1 MQPESSIKPNTQLL
15 DALLQQGVINEDQHT
30 AVTVYVRTRQM
41 HVEEV
46 VLQMNFMEEAE
57 LLKFLAAF
65 YKTQYVSTKKLSE
78 ATIDRATLALIPHR
92 LATRLLVFPV
102 VYNALRQ
109 ELSILGS
116 RPDDP
121 EVQKAILF
129 ATRLTKIKW
138 LIARPA
144 AIRAAILKHYE
155 GKTNAFTQVRDS
167 DPATGSAHDLME
179 QMGESLM
186 SEGQSLGSVSR
197 PQTLQATRNPTVRA
211 DRAALPA
218 PPADTSGNMLGMLT
232 PAHEF
237 TGRSAVPLPPQ
248 AVSVPGMPTSP
259 SYAQVSA
266 PQLPPHLAHQ
276 PAAQQQAYAL
286 DPALAGAPPGYV
298 PAGYPQP
305 AYAQPAYAQPAYAP
319 QGHPPR
325 GPIPIP
331 VAEARS
337 DTIVE
342 RAMEKVA
349 ASRIAFHDYL
359 ETLNVLVALLEND
372 RGELRGHSLMV
383 ARITRRVCERLEL
396 SPEETD
402 AILVAAY
409 LHDIGKASAYHL
421 TALNVAEYEGH
432 RSQARKSHMTPVRLL
447 EAVRLPDAS
456 MKALTQLYER
466 FDGTGFPDRLT
477 GKEISLGARVIAIVE
492 TFADLTGHARNP
504 FRKKLSSQEAW
515 DVLAKYKN
523 RVFDPNLVD
532 VFKTV
537 VLGDDLKAKL
547 LADSKRALLVDAD
560 REETT
565 VLELRLAERG
575 FDVTIARTSIE
586 AEKAL
591 ESGEFDVV
599 ISEVDISP
607 IDGFEL
613 LKKVAAANAETA
625 FVFLS
630 KRAESDT
637 VSRGFQLGAADYIT
651 KPASPDVVALKIRQ
665 VLDNNKRK
673 RGGRGVSGSLEEMGL
688 PDVVQILYHG
698 RKSGKLSI
706 TSGGKRGEI
715 LFSEGQIFNASF
727 GGKER
732 EDAFYDMISLS
743 TGEFELDP
751 NVRPDTQVIQ
761 MNPESLLLE
770 GMRRLD
776 EGAR

>member
-1 MQPESSIKPNTQLL
+1 MQPENSIKPNTQLL
-15 DALLQQGVINEDQHT
+15 DALLQQGVINQDQHS
-30 AVTVYVRTRQM
+30 AVVVYVRTRQM

-46 VLQMNFMEEAE
+46 VLQMNFMEEPE

-167 DPATGSAHDLME
+167 DPAMGSAHDLME
-179 QMGESLM
+179 QMGESLL
-186 SEGQSLGSVSR
+186 SEGHSLGNVSR
-197 PQTLQATRNPTVRA
+197 TQTLQATRNPTMRA
-211 DRAALPA
+211 DRAAVSA
-218 PPADTSGNMLGMLT
+218 PPADNAGNMLGMLT
-232 PAHEF
+232 TANEF
-237 TGRSAVPLPPQ
+237 TARPAVPLPPQ
-248 AVSVPGMPTSP
+248 AVPVPGMPNSP
-259 SYAQVSA
+259 SYAQVAA

-276 PAAQQQAYAL
+276 PAAQQQAYSL
-286 DPALAGAPPGYV
+286 DATLVGAPPGYV
-298 PAGYPQP
+298 PAGYPQQG
-305 AYAQPAYAQPAYAP
+305 YAPQGYAP

-342 RAMEKVA
+342 RALEKVA
-349 ASRIAFHDYL
+349 ASRFAFHDYL

-396 SPEETD
+396 SPDETD
-402 AILVAAY
+402 GILVAAY

-432 RSQARKSHMTPVRLL
+432 RAQARKSHMTPVRLL

-456 MKALTQLYER
+456 LKALTQLYER

-630 KRAESDT
+630 KRTEGDT

-727 GGKER
+727 GSKER
-732 EDAFYDMISLS
+732 EDAFYDMLSLS

-776 EGAR
+776 EEAR

>member
-1 MQPESSIKPNTQLL
+1 MQPDSTIKPNTQLL
-15 DALLQQGVINEDQHT
+15 DALLTEGVINQDQHA
-30 AVTVYVRTRQM
+30 AVAVYVRTRQM

-46 VLQMNFMEEAE
+46 VLQMNFLEEAE
-57 LLKFLAAF
+57 LLKFLAS
-65 YKTQYVSTKKLSE
+65 YYRTQYVSTKKLAE

-92 LATRLLVFPV
+92 LAARLLVFPV

-109 ELSILGS
+109 ELSILGT

-155 GKTNAFTQVRDS
+155 GKSTAFGQIRDGDLS
-167 DPATGSAHDLME
+167 PDSQHDLME
-179 QMGESLM
+179 QMGQSVIT
-186 SEGQSLGSVSR
+186 EGQSVASIPRNATLHGTRSPTLRSDRGVISV
-197 PQTLQATRNPTVRA
+197 
-211 DRAALPA
+211 
-218 PPADTSGNMLGMLT
+218 PPAAPAGSMLDMMT
-232 PAHEF
+232 PAHQS
-237 TGRSAVPLPPQ
+237 GASHMGPASSMAPSSAAPQLPIPQ
-248 AVSVPGMPTSP
+248 LPTSP
-259 SYAQVSA
+259 SYAQVAA

-276 PAAQQQAYAL
+276 PAAQQQAFATGQTL
-286 DPALAGAPPGYV
+286 V
-298 PAGYPQP
+298 QP
-305 AYAQPAYAQPAYAP
+305 AAMPSAYAP
-319 QGHPPR
+319 PHAAPR
-325 GPIPIP
+325 APIPIP
-331 VAEARS
+331 AAEVRS

-342 RAMEKVA
+342 RALEKVA
-349 ASRIAFHDYL
+349 ANRFAFHDYL

-396 SPEETD
+396 SPDETD

-432 RSQARKSHMTPVRLL
+432 RSQARKSYMTPVRLL
-447 EAVRLPDAS
+447 ESVRLPEATL
-456 MKALTQLYER
+456 KALTQLYER

-515 DVLAKYKN
+515 DVLAKYKS

-532 VFKTV
+532 IFKTV
-537 VLGDDLKAKL
+537 VLGDDLKSKL

-607 IDGFEL
+607 IDGFEM
-613 LKKVAAANAETA
+613 LKKVTAANSETA

-630 KRAESDT
+630 KRTESDM
-637 VSRGFQLGAADYIT
+637 VSRGFQLGASDYIT

-665 VLDNNKRK
+665 VLENNKRK

-706 TSGGKRGEI
+706 ISAGKRGEI
-715 LFSEGQIFNASF
+715 LFSEGQIFNATF
-727 GGKER
+727 GSKER
-732 EDAFYDMISLS
+732 EEAFYDMLSLT
-743 TGEFELDP
+743 TGDFELDP
-751 NVRPDTQVIQ
+751 NVRPDQQLIQ

-776 EGAR
+776 EGGR